1 MSATAAHS
9 LPHRGVTGLA
19 EGTRR
24 VLTDFFGSAAIML
37 VGVSLMPG
45 NIVLAFGLAVV
56 ATLAIAILAARM
68 LPALILFSLL
78 FQNSFVAFMTGMVDD
93 TSTFDTMR
101 ALNFVILMT
110 AFGSAMLS
118 TILQPQQYSPEVRRY
133 VRLLWLTLALIM
145 AYLTLGLAV
154 GNGRDAIIYFRNL
167 CTPLACFYVA
177 LVCGYRFRVALL
189 PTAAIFML
197 AIILYGYCELFFTT
211 SFLSL
216 FNGDRYIYLRMY
228 DEILSGAFQK
238 QMEQTGF
245 VLRGIQD
252 YMTVPLFNLT
262 GAGEDA
268 IRIFR
273 LSGPNFHPI
282 SYGYALSILGI
293 WCMAQGVLWLPLLAL
308 PVMIFVGAK
317 GALVLFFMFTL
328 MYVGTR
334 IIRPRQL
341 LLPFIGILVAYVI
354 ATTILGIRSQDYHV
368 LGLMSGLREFFSNP
382 AGHGLGSGGI
392 VSAQGQTV
400 DWQAAQASGATTV
413 PVESTVGV
421 LLYQMGIAAFAI
433 FGAVLALGRR
443 CWIYFLQTRSSLF
456 VFGFVAPSVITA
468 NAFFQ
473 EEAYFAPLSL
483 GLCMLLVGA
492 LIGSTLRQTEQTED
506 EASAHQTNGPHAAI

>member
-1 MSATAAHS
+1 MSATGADS
-9 LPHRGVTGLA
+9 LPRARGAGLA

-24 VLTDFFGSAAIML
+24 VLIDFFGSAAIML
-37 VGVSLMPG
+37 LGVLLMPG
-45 NIVLAFGLAVV
+45 NILLGFGLAML
-56 ATLAIAILAARM
+56 ATLTIAFLQARM
-68 LPALILFSLL
+68 LPALILFSML

-118 TILQPQQYSPEVRRY
+118 TILQPQQFSPQVWRY
-133 VRLLWLTLALIM
+133 LRLLWLTLGMIM
-145 AYLTLGLAV
+145 VYLALGLAV

-167 CTPLACFYVA
+167 CTPLACFYVS
-177 LVCGYRFRVALL
+177 LVCGYRFRLALL
-189 PTAAIFML
+189 PTVAVFML
-197 AIILYGYCELFFTT
+197 VIVLYGYCELFFTT

-245 VLRGIQD
+245 VLRGIED
-252 YMTVPLFNLT
+252 YMTVPLFNIT
-262 GAGEDA
+262 GAGENA

-317 GALVLFFMFTL
+317 GALVLFFLFTL

-341 LLPFIGILVAYVI
+341 LLPFVGMLLVYVVG
-354 ATTILGIRSQDYHV
+354 TTILGIRSQDYHV
-368 LGLMSGLREFFSNP
+368 LGLMSGLREFVSNP
-382 AGHGLGSGGI
+382 AGHGLGSGGV

-443 CWIYFLQTRSSLF
+443 CWTYFLQTRSSLF
-456 VFGFVAPSVITA
+456 VFGFVSTSVITA

-492 LIGSTLRQTEQTED
+492 LLGGHLRQAGQRADIEREHRT
-506 EASAHQTNGPHAAI
+506 